1 MMNEYCVLL
10 TTCADQASA
19 RQLVETLVEEKLIAC
34 ANLLPQIQS
43 IYRWQGKIETDSE
56 VLVLMKTHRALYV
69 AIENRLKELHDYDVP
84 ELLMLKIEAGLPAY
98 LNWLDESVG
107 MS

>member
-1 MMNEYCVLL
+1 MNEYCILL

-19 RQLVETLVEEKLIAC
+19 QQLAKTLVQEKLIAC
-34 ANLLPQIQS
+34 ANLMPQMQS
-43 IYRWQGKIETDSE
+43 IYRWQGNIVTDSE
-56 VLVLMKTHRALYV
+56 VLLLMKTHRALYV
-69 AIENRLKELHDYDVP
+69 AIENRLKELHSYDVP